1 MLLHLKI
8 LPLLMLQVS
17 RRTPGSRPAAELLD
31 KLKPPFWFS
40 AHLHCRFPAIIQ
52 HGEGGPTT
60 KFLALDKCL
69 PGRNFLQVRLFHF
82 KLIAIFMKIQVLQY
96 MFASGYSIPF
106 QVIDIPSNPGP
117 YEIQY
122 DEEWLAITRKFNSI
136 FPLTEMRFTMRS
148 VI

>member
-1 MLLHLKI
+1 
-8 LPLLMLQVS
+8 MLQVS
-17 RRTPGSRPAAELLD
+17 RRTPGCRPAAELLD

-82 KLIAIFMKIQVLQY
+82 MLIAIFMKIQVLQY
-96 MFASGYSIPF
+96 MLVSGH
-106 QVIDIPSNPGP
+106 
-117 YEIQY
+117 
-122 DEEWLAITRKFNSI
+122 AIAF
-136 FPLTEMRFTMRS
+136 
-148 VI
+148 

>member
-8 LPLLMLQVS
+8 LPLLMLQVNS
-17 RRTPGSRPAAELLD
+17 RIPGSRPAAKLLD

-52 HGEGGPTT
+52 HGEGGPTA

-69 PGRNFLQVRLFHF
+69 PRHNFLQVLLFHF
-82 KLIAIFMKIQVLQY
+82 RLIAIFMKIQVLQY
-96 MFASGYSIPF
+96 MFVSGHAIPF
-106 QVIDIPSNPGP
+106 QVKDIPSNPGP

-122 DEEWLAITRKFNSI
+122 DEEWLAITQKFNSI
-136 FPLTEMRFTMRS
+136 FSLTEMRFTMRS